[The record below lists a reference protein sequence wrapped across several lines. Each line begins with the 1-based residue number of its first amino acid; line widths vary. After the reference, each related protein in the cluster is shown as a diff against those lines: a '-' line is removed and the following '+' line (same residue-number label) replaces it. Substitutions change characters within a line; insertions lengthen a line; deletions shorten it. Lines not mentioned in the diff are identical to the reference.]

1 MFWYNVPMHLPGQ
14 DFARLQ
20 AAVVAALTRDDLRR
34 LLKVELDTSLE
45 AITSDKGFEAQ
56 VFDVLLWMERHERLL
71 AFAAGALVANSTNE
85 ELAAAC
91 AAIYAAARA
100 QRERHP
106 KQDIL
111 APEPGTA
118 GRLAIILG
126 IEWVAIPGGVLRMGS
141 STQQDASAQAAETPQ
156 HDVMMP
162 GYWIARCPITNYQYQ
177 VFVYAT
183 EHACPPHWHKG
194 IFPDGKQDH
203 PVVNISWSDAL
214 AFCRWANVQL
224 PSEAEWEWA
233 ARGPGHRLWPWGNE
247 PPTPLRCNFG
257 LAIAKTTPVTRFP
270 GGATTHGVL
279 DMAGN
284 VWEWTRSLW
293 WPYPYVAEDGRESE
307 ATTGLRVVRGG
318 SYDCAAHQVRCSNRS
333 AINPAYGYDDVGM
346 RVVLYNPAATEST
359 RE

>member
-1 MFWYNVPMHLPGQ
+1 MHLPGQ

-20 AAVVAALTRDDLRR
+20 AAVVAALTRDELRR
-34 LLKVELDTSLE
+34 LLKVELDTNLE

-56 VFDVLLWMERHERLL
+56 VFDVLLWLERHERLP
-71 AFAAGALVANSTNE
+71 AFAAGALAANPANE

-91 AAIYAAARA
+91 AAVYAAARP
-100 QRERHP
+100 QKGRSP
-106 KQDIL
+106 KRGAF
-111 APEPGTA
+111 APEQAASGH
-118 GRLAIILG
+118 LAAILG

-141 STQQDASAQAAETPQ
+141 SAQRDGSAQPAEMPE
-156 HDVMMP
+156 HDVIMP
-162 GYWIARCPITNYQYQ
+162 DYWIARCPITNYQYQ

-183 EHACPPHWHKG
+183 EHVSPPHWRKG
-194 IFPDGKQDH
+194 TAPDGKQDH

-214 AFCRWANVQL
+214 AFCRWASVQL

-233 ARGPGHRLWPWGNE
+233 ARGTAGRLWPWGDE
-247 PPTPLRCNFG
+247 PPTPVRCNFG
-257 LAIAKTTPVTRFP
+257 LAIARTTPVTRFL

-293 WPYPYVAEDGRESE
+293 RPYPYVADDGREQE
-307 ATTGLRVVRGG
+307 APAGLRVVRGG

>member
-1 MFWYNVPMHLPGQ
+1 MHLPGQ

-20 AAVVAALTRDDLRR
+20 AAVVAAFTRDELRR
-34 LLKVELDTSLE
+34 LLKVELDISLE
-45 AITSDKGFEAQ
+45 AITSDKGFDAQ
-56 VFDVLLWMERHERLL
+56 VFDVLLWIERHERLL
-71 AFAAGALVANSTNE
+71 PFAVGALAANPTNE

-91 AAIYAAARA
+91 AAIYAA
-100 QRERHP
+100 ERTHRRRRS
-106 KQDIL
+106 KQDTV
-111 APEPGTA
+111 ATGHGAA
-118 GRLAIILG
+118 GRLATILG
-126 IEWVAIPGGVLRMGS
+126 IDWVAIPGGVLRMGS
-141 STQQDASAQAAETPQ
+141 NTQHDASAQPAETPQ

-162 GYWIARCPITNYQYQ
+162 GYWIARWPITNYQYQ
-177 VFVYAT
+177 VFVYAA
-183 EHACPPHWHKG
+183 EHVCPPHWQKG
-194 IFPDGKQDH
+194 IYPDGKQDH
-203 PVVNISWSDAL
+203 PVVNISWSDAQ

-233 ARGPGHRLWPWGNE
+233 ARGPDDRLWPWGNE

-257 LAIAKTTPVTRFP
+257 LAIANTTPVTRFP

-293 WPYPYVAEDGRESE
+293 LPYPYVAEDGRESE
-307 ATTGLRVVRGG
+307 ATAGLRVVRGG